1 MKSVMTP
8 LSATFWREMPS
19 LQPKVAKILTRLGG
33 ATECVFARL
42 LVSKTG
48 GNDYDD

>member
-1 MKSVMTP
+1 
-8 LSATFWREMPS
+8 MPS

-33 ATECVFARL
+33 ATETKIARL

>member
-1 MKSVMTP
+1 MKNAMTV
-8 LSATFWREMPS
+8 LLATFSQEMLD

-33 ATECVFARL
+33 ATKQKIARL